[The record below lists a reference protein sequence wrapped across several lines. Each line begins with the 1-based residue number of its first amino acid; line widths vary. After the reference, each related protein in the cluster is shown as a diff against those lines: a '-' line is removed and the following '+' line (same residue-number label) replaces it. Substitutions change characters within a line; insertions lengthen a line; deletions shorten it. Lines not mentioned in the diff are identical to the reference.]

1 MENEMEMNMPILE
14 TREISKSYGAVQAV
28 RKVNWQ
34 VFPGKVAA
42 LVGDNGAGKSSLIK
56 LITGAT
62 QADEGDIYVRG
73 AKASINSPEDAF
85 KYGIAAVYQDLAL
98 VESRDVVMNMFLG
111 NEMTH
116 GPLSIFLDH
125 KGMQSEVERVL
136 EEEIHSRI
144 PSVRQLV
151 SRLSGGQRQAVAVGR
166 ALIRGGE
173 IIIMDEPTAALGV
186 EQTEEVLNLINS
198 LRERGKTI
206 IVISHNISQVFEIAD
221 QISVMYQGNM
231 VGTRLIK
238 ETTRQE
244 IVSMIVGFEAD
255 AEDFA

>member
-1 MENEMEMNMPILE
+1 
-14 TREISKSYGAVQAV
+14 
-28 RKVNWQ
+28 
-34 VFPGKVAA
+34 
-42 LVGDNGAGKSSLIK
+42 
-56 LITGAT
+56 T
-62 QADEGDIYVRG
+62 QSDEGDIFVKGGR
-73 AKASINSPEDAF
+73 AIIHTPEDAF

-116 GPLSIFLDH
+116 GPFNIFLDH
-125 KGMQSEVERVL
+125 KGMQREVERIL
-136 EEEIHSRI
+136 SEEIHSRL

-186 EQTEEVLNLINS
+186 EQTEEVLNLIDS
-198 LRERGKTI
+198 LRERGKTV

-231 VGTRLIK
+231 VGTRRTK
-238 ETTRQE
+238 DTSRQE

-255 AEDFA
+255 AESFA